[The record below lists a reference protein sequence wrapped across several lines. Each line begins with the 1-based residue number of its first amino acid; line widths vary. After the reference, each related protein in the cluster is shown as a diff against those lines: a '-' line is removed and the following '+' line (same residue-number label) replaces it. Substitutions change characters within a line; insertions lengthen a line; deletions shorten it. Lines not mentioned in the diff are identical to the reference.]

1 MRLLAVLGLVGILA
15 GTALATRPTRVA
27 LAPNAIAFRDVRHGF
42 VAAGWLGC
50 ESSAYGCKLQGTI
63 SKTGNGGKTWKV
75 VHRAPRP
82 VVSVTVDGSTVWARY
97 DDGENLRSTDGGKT
111 WRPAVGPN
119 PLASPC
125 PPGLDLSAN
134 QTVTTTGGKGYALC
148 AGQGAAGSMSKAVY
162 RLGVSGWK
170 RIAYTPLIGK
180 GQVGGL
186 AAYGYPEGMAMA
198 DDGFGLIWES
208 RGTLYV
214 TRDGGYHWAG
224 EPHVARPEIDFGI
237 AGATLRGGSGY
248 VILSQG
254 GSMKRRLLVTHDA
267 GRHWRAAYRWR

>member
-1 MRLLAVLGLVGILA
+1 VRLLAALGLAAILA
-15 GTALATRPTRVA
+15 GTALAAKPGRVA
-27 LAPNAIAFRDVRHGF
+27 LAPNAIAFRDPQHGL

-63 SKTGNGGKTWKV
+63 SKTSDGGKTWKV

-82 VVSVTVDGSTVWARY
+82 VVAVTIDGTIVWARY

-119 PLASPC
+119 PLATPC

-134 QTVTTTGGKGYALC
+134 QTVTTPGGKGYALC

-170 RIAYTPLIGK
+170 RIAYTPLTGK
-180 GQVGGL
+180 GAFGGI
-186 AAYGYPEGMAMA
+186 AAYGYPVGMAMS

-208 RGTLYV
+208 RGPLYIS
-214 TRDGGYHWAG
+214 RNGGFRWTAA
-224 EPHVARPEIDFGI
+224 PHVARATDVPV
-237 AGATLRGGSGY
+237 AGAVLAGGDGY
-248 VILSQG
+248 LVLSRYG
-254 GSMKRRLLVTHDA
+254 GMKRTLLVTHDA
-267 GRHWRAAYRWR
+267 GRHWRVAHRWQ